1 MKLNDLSGM
10 KFGRLTV
17 IERGEP
23 YISPRG
29 YKSPS
34 WKCLC
39 DCGNTLTVRGT
50 SLRNGT
56 TNSCGCLLKEWTE
69 ERRQQ
74 ASIMCREKFKKHGDS
89 GSRLYRIWDNM
100 KRRCNNPT
108 IKGYSSYGG
117 RGITVC
123 DEWQD
128 SFKAFRDWALANGYQ
143 DDLTI
148 DRKDNDGPYA
158 PWNCRWVDRKT
169 QATNRRQNGGRHT
182 SIPVTQTHNH

>member
-1 MKLNDLSGM
+1 MRIIDLTGM

-17 IERGEP
+17 IERGDT

-39 DCGNTLTVRGT
+39 DCGNTVTVRGT
-50 SLRNGT
+50 ALRNGT
-56 TNSCGCLLKEWTE
+56 TRSCGCILNEWTP

-74 ASIMCREKFKKHGDS
+74 ASVMCRETFKKHGDS
-89 GSRLYRIWDNM
+89 GSRLYRKWDNM

-108 IKGYSSYGG
+108 VKDYPNYGG

-123 DEWQD
+123 DEWQS
-128 SFKAFRDWALANGYQ
+128 SFAAFRDWALTNGYH

-148 DRKDNDGPYA
+148 DRVDNDGPYA

-169 QATNRRQNGGRHT
+169 QASNRRQNGGRRPSH
-182 SIPVTQTHNH
+182 SNH